1 MAGGRAGR
9 CTLVFLILLVIFN
22 EVVPFGRVDD
32 GEEPLACELALTR
45 TQLDELLC
53 VLLLAEKVF
62 VSPWLRLST
71 DAII

>member
-9 CTLVFLILLVIFN
+9 CALVFLILLVILN
-22 EVVPFGRVDD
+22 GVVPLGRVDD
-32 GEEPLACELALTR
+32 GEEPLPCKLALAR
-45 TQLDELLC
+45 TQLDELLG
-53 VLLLAEKVF
+53 LLLLTEKVF